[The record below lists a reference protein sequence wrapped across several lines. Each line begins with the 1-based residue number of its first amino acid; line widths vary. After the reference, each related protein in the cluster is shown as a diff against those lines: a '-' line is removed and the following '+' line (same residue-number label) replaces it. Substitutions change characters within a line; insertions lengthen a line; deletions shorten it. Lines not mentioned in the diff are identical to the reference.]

1 MSATE
6 FHTPLVDVTLFVVTT
21 PEEGKALMESG
32 IPRGR
37 ILSPK
42 EIEALTKLRGI
53 GGEKPSAEELRA
65 VLEAKLTFDARVQD
79 VLKVE
84 GAR

>member
-6 FHTPLVDVTLFVVTT
+6 FKTPLAEVTLFVVTT

-32 IPRGR
+32 VPRGR

-42 EIEALTKLRGI
+42 EIEALSKLRGI
-53 GGEKPSAEELRA
+53 GGERPSVEELRA

-79 VLKVE
+79 VITVE
-84 GAR
+84 AK